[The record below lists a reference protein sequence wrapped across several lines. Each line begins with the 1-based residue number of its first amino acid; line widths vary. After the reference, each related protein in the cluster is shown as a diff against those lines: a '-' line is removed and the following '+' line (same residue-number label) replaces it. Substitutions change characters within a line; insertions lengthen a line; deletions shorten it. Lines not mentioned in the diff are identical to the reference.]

1 VNPSAA
7 TVSGPQSPTP
17 SASFRADPGKWGIC
31 LLLLFATV
39 LNYLDRQVLSLNA
52 EYVMREFGLDKE
64 GFGRLVAMFR
74 YFYAAVQIGGG
85 WLADCLGPRGL
96 FPAAVGL
103 WSAAGMMSG
112 LAPGLW
118 SMMVSRGVLG
128 IGEAFN
134 WPCALKTTE
143 RLIDRAERP
152 IANGIFNSGSALGAL
167 IAPFLVTY
175 ITLRLGWR
183 ASFLFVGALGAIWI
197 VIWLRATR
205 KYADRLRGVPAGVGH
220 AARIVALELARP
232 HFWQLMVAAIFINGI
247 NYTLA
252 DWVPLY
258 LKTERG
264 FGFAAG
270 NLLSTLV
277 YAGIDAGNLS
287 IGFFIRFLIGRGLD
301 IDAARRRGLLVS
313 CILLSSAVMVGIVE
327 SRFVAL
333 AALALT
339 GFGLGSF
346 LVIYLSRCQELNP
359 AHLGAVTGVLGG
371 LGNLV
376 YGFLSPYIGA
386 LADSG
391 NSAVTFTFMGTLP
404 WLAFAAMSW
413 RPKQERASSSE

>member
-1 VNPSAA
+1 MNPTAPH
-7 TVSGPQSPTP
+7 VSEPAPP
-17 SASFRADPGKWGIC
+17 AFRADPGRWGIC

-52 EYVMREFGLDKE
+52 EYVMREFALDKE
-64 GFGRLVAMFR
+64 GFGRLVAVFR

-103 WSAAGMMSG
+103 WSAAGMMSAW
-112 LAPGLW
+112 APGLW
-118 SMMVSRGVLG
+118 SLTTCRAVLG

-167 IAPFLVTY
+167 IAPFLVTFL
-175 ITLRLGWR
+175 TLRLGWR
-183 ASFLFVGALGAIWI
+183 ASFIFVGALGAVWI
-197 VIWLRATR
+197 VLWLRATR
-205 KYADRLRGVPAGVGH
+205 PYAERLRGAPTSVARS
-220 AARIVALELARP
+220 ARIVAAELCRP
-232 HFWQLMVAAIFINGI
+232 GFWQLLVSAILINGI

-270 NLLSTLV
+270 NLLSSLV
-277 YAGIDAGNLS
+277 YAGIDAGNLL
-287 IGFFIRFLIGRGLD
+287 IGFFIRYRIGRGD
-301 IDAARRRGLLVS
+301 NIDGARHRALLGS
-313 CILLSSAVMVGIVE
+313 CVLLSSAVVVGIVDN
-327 SRFVAL
+327 RFVAL
-333 AALALT
+333 AALVVT

-359 AHLGAVTGVLGG
+359 MHLGAVTGVLGG

-376 YGFLSPYIGA
+376 YGFLSPSIGA
-386 LADSG
+386 LADRG
-391 NSAVTFTFMGTLP
+391 NSAVTFMVMGLLP

-413 RPKQERASSSE
+413 RPRSKR